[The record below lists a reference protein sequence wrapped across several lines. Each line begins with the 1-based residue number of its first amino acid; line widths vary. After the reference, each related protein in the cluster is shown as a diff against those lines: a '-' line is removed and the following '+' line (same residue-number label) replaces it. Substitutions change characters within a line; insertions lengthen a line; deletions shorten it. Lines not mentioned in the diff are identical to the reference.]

1 MGNIGPYR
9 ELPKGRPGLAK
20 TPYHLPPHMVLRVLF
35 SMAIGRRRDILADT
49 ARLLSPPRPRPI
61 IEGAE
66 NVPRHGAF
74 LTLINHYARPG
85 LDAWWPAIAATWAL
99 GQARPGL
106 RVRWLMV
113 SEWTWPARRYRY
125 FIAPATRRLF
135 RRLARVYGFILTPPV
150 INIFSGNYPVHQGAA
165 AVRRF
170 LALAREAGRHGEA
183 LALAPEGQEGRRGAL
198 TALPPGTG
206 RFLVLLAKAG
216 LPFLPVG
223 ISERDGSLLVRFG
236 PVWRL
241 TAPDLPKDELDLWA
255 AQEVMTRIACLL
267 PESLWGAYAQ
277 AVRERRSQ

>member
-9 ELPKGRPGLAK
+9 ELPRGRSGPAK
-20 TPYHLPPHMVLRVLF
+20 TPYHLPPRMVFRVLL
-35 SMAIGRRRDILADT
+35 SMAMGRRRDILADT
-49 ARLLSPPRPRPI
+49 ARLLAPPRPRPI

-66 NVPRHGAF
+66 NIPRHGAF
-74 LTLINHYARPG
+74 LALINHYARPG
-85 LDAWWPAIAATWAL
+85 LDAWWSAIAATWAL

-135 RRLARVYGFILTPPV
+135 RRLAKVYGFILTPPV
-150 INIFSGNYPVHQGAA
+150 INIFDDNYPVHQGAV

-170 LALAREAGRHGEA
+170 LALAREASRRGEA
-183 LALAPEGQEGRRGAL
+183 LALAPEGQEGRHGAL
-198 TALPPGTG
+198 TLLPPGTG
-206 RFLVLLAKAG
+206 RFLMLLAKAG

-223 ISERDGSLLVRFG
+223 ISERAGSLLVRFG
-236 PVWRL
+236 PAWHL

-255 AQEVMTRIACLL
+255 AQEVMARIARLL

-277 AVRERRSQ
+277 VAGQRCS